1 MVPEHVYVN
10 ILYVYI
16 MFYNE
21 KIGGSELLKT
31 TTSNSNI
38 QLPSAHC
45 RQNAKPVG
53 QQIVSEPCP
62 TTHTH
67 AQRAN
72 TEQTQSKYTENT
84 RTLRAMQQQPLPCGM
99 GHSCVELN
107 QNATEQTIRA
117 WRIVLFPSTVNNTH
131 THTHTEREREL
142 WLIYYQ
148 HSIPDQPDKPLLI

>member
-53 QQIVSEPCP
+53 QRIVSEPCP

-67 AQRAN
+67 TRTESKHRAN
-72 TEQTQSKYTENT
+72 TEQIHRKYTYP
-84 RTLRAMQQQPLPCGM
+84 QG
-99 GHSCVELN
+99 
-107 QNATEQTIRA
+107 NATTAVALRHGTL
-117 WRIVLFPSTVNNTH
+117 VCG
-131 THTHTEREREL
+131 TEPKCNRTD
-142 WLIYYQ
+142 YQ
-148 HSIPDQPDKPLLI
+148 GLADRFIPKHSQ